1 MQTPSSTQVPTMQLF
16 GQLYT
21 LPIIQTPLRVLLS
34 STKAKKKP
42 GECAAYD
49 CGIMH
54 QATSDMERTA
64 IYARA
69 LEVYGHEAQEK
80 MLIEEIGELL
90 NAFAKFPRGR
100 AKVDDVIEEL
110 ADVSIMVEQ
119 MALLFGWSDYNYIR
133 EQKIQRLESR
143 LNSKDA

>member
-1 MQTPSSTQVPTMQLF
+1 
-16 GQLYT
+16 
-21 LPIIQTPLRVLLS
+21 
-34 STKAKKKP
+34 
-42 GECAAYD
+42 
-49 CGIMH
+49 MH
-54 QATSDMERTA
+54 QVTSDMERIA

-110 ADVSIMVEQ
+110 ADVSIIIEQ